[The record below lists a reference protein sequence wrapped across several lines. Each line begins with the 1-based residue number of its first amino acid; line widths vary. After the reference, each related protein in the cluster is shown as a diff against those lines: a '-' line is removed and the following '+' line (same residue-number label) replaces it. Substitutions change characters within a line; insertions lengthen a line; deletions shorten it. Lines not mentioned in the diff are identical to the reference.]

1 MSLLKQMLDA
11 GVHFGHQTKYWNPK
25 MKPYIYGS
33 RNKIHIIN
41 LDITVKQFEESVK
54 FLKQTVKNGGT
65 VLFVGTRTQAGEIL
79 SQEATRAGMPFV
91 AKRWLGGM
99 LTNFETVK
107 QSIKKFKEKS
117 ELLEKS
123 EESGFSKKELLK
135 ISREVEKLNNTIGGI
150 ADMKK
155 LPNAIFVVD
164 TGCHEIAIQEA
175 KKLGIPVV
183 GIVDTNNDPSG
194 VDYVIPGNDDSA
206 KAIEL
211 YASVIA
217 DAIIEAKESAL
228 NEIANSVKV
237 EMVEEDADKKH
248 GKIRKMKKSDEVESK
263 PSEDDASDVAKEEVS
278 ATDNA

>member
-25 MKPYIYGS
+25 MKPYIYGA

-41 LDITVKQFEESVK
+41 LDTTVKLFEEAVK
-54 FLKQTVKNGGT
+54 FLRQTVKNGGT
-65 VLFVGTRTQAGEIL
+65 VLFVGTRAQAGEIL
-79 SQEATRAGMPFV
+79 SQEAIRAGMPFV
-91 AKRWLGGM
+91 ANRWLGGM

-123 EESGFSKKELLK
+123 DDSGFSKKELLK
-135 ISREVEKLNNTIGGI
+135 ISREVAKLNNTIGGI

-155 LPNAIFVVD
+155 LPSAIFVVD
-164 TGCHEIAIQEA
+164 TGCHDIAIQEA

-183 GIVDTNNDPSG
+183 GVVDTNNDPSG

-211 YASVIA
+211 YASIIA
-217 DAIIEAKESAL
+217 DAILTAKESAL
-228 NEIANSVKV
+228 TELANNVKV
-237 EMVEEDADKKH
+237 EMVEEDGDKKH
-248 GKIRKMKKSDEVESK
+248 RKIRKMKKSDEVDSADAS
-263 PSEDDASDVAKEEVS
+263 SEDSKEETTVV
-278 ATDNA
+278 DNA